1 MLKNIQILSA
11 DKINQSKWDQCI
23 NNASNGLIYSRYD
36 YLDIMCDNWHGLVIN
51 DYDAVMAL
59 PWRKKFGIRYLYQP
73 AFIQQLGLIGE
84 YENVVEEIIP
94 LIHSFSKYGDILFNF
109 ANVDIISRL
118 NVSQRVN
125 LVIDLSKDYEAIYSD
140 FRKDLINNLRKSEKE
155 RLHISTEEN
164 INLAINMYKHLY
176 KQRMKNLTDDEY
188 LRFER
193 LCFLLQQKNM
203 CFTRTVKDEAENTL
217 AIGLF
222 LKDEKRI
229 YNLMNSTTDEGRT
242 KEANHFLLAQVITEF
257 SGSDML
263 FDFEGSDIPGVKS
276 FYEKF
281 GAVDQPY
288 FYYHYNKLPKLLRL
302 IKP

>member
-11 DKINQSKWDQCI
+11 DKIDQSKWDQCI

-36 YLDIMCDNWHGLVIN
+36 YLDNMCDNWHGLVIN

-155 RLHISTEEN
+155 KLHISTEEN
-164 INLAINMYKHLY
+164 INLAISMYKDLY

-203 CFTRTVKDEAENTL
+203 CITRTVKDKAENTL

-263 FDFEGSDIPGVKS
+263 FDFEGSDILGVKS